1 MRRLRFFRVLLPA
14 LLLMLVVFFVR
25 EFRPRPTAHSQ
36 APVAGR
42 EREPD
47 EEMRGVDFVRGDAL
61 IRGRLEKS
69 VHLGGG
75 KFELEGIDSLEIA
88 RSGRGPLIVS
98 AAAGESEGAPGKQV
112 WRFDE
117 RVVARDPDAGLELI
131 LPSLEYDEASKSA
144 SSTGEIRFKAPNLDG
159 RAEGLIY
166 SLGDEPAV
174 LNGVELNDAAG
185 GWLQADRARLLD
197 GVRDIELVGNVHLLR
212 RGERLDAGSVRLIR
226 DSDDQ
231 LREATLADGVIGSW
245 SVGTGAPTRILART
259 ADVRWNDA
267 GEISGLVLSGEA
279 LLQRG
284 SESLSAPR
292 IEATR
297 REDGIWEIE
306 AFEDVSAKG
315 TLALEPASLDCGKLS
330 VVLGSSYELR
340 SADAREGVRF
350 ESGNTRSESEQA
362 TFESE
367 PGAGE
372 IVLQGTE
379 MRKARLAREEMRVAG
394 VRIVTDPLGRRLVA
408 DQRVEAT
415 LLPHKDDGRPGMTGR
430 LFVAGDA
437 LHFVSSKLVS
447 RSGGRQLEFSGGVR
461 GWQGERN
468 LAAETITVDQS
479 TGRLEAHESV
489 STRIPRDSSKPAASA
504 DEYLQISAGE
514 LVYDDGNGLATYSE
528 SVRVVLA
535 EGWLE
540 ANRLELDLPK
550 DSGKVD
556 QVRGYDDVK
565 LELRDDEQDEALR
578 AVSGSADRVVYRP
591 VEQIVRLFGDQAPAS
606 VRRLGEGGE
615 TTLGRVL
622 SYRLDEGTLEV
633 ESGDQGPARIRT
645 SGG

>member
-47 EEMRGVDFVRGDAL
+47 EEMRGIDFIRGDGL
-61 IRGRLEKS
+61 VRGRLEKS

-75 KFELEGIDSLEIA
+75 KYEIEGIDSLKIA

-98 AAAGESEGAPGKQV
+98 AATGESEGAPGEQV

-117 RVVARDPDAGLELI
+117 RVVATDPDAGLELI

-144 SSTGEIRFKAPNLDG
+144 ISNGEIRFKAPNLDG
-159 RAEGLIY
+159 KAEGLVY
-166 SLGDEPAV
+166 SLGDEPAIFH
-174 LNGVELNDAAG
+174 GVELTDAAG
-185 GWLQADRARLLD
+185 GRLQGDRARLLD

-212 RGERLDAGSVRLIR
+212 RGERLDAGTVRLIR
-226 DSDDQ
+226 GPDDE
-231 LREATLADGVIGSW
+231 LREATLGDGVIGSW
-245 SVGTGAPTRILART
+245 SVGAGEATRILART
-259 ADVRWNDA
+259 ARVHWNDA
-267 GEISGLVLSGEA
+267 GEIAGLVLSGEA

-284 SESLSAPR
+284 SESLAAPR

-297 REDGIWEIE
+297 REAGGWSIE
-306 AFEDVSAKG
+306 AFEDVSARG
-315 TLALEPASLDCGKLS
+315 TVALEPASLDSGELS
-330 VVLGSSYELR
+330 VILGSAFELR
-340 SADAREGVRF
+340 SAEARGGVRF
-350 ESGNTRSESEQA
+350 ESGTTRAESEEA
-362 TFESE
+362 SFDSE
-367 PGAGE
+367 PGPGE
-372 IVLQGTE
+372 IVLRGTG

-408 DQRVEAT
+408 EERVEAT
-415 LLPHKDDGRPGMTGR
+415 LLPHKQGNRPAMTGR

-447 RSGGRQLEFSGGVR
+447 RSGGGQLEFTGNVR

-468 LAAETITVDQS
+468 LAAESITVDQA
-479 TGRLEAHESV
+479 TRRLEAHENV
-489 STRIPRDSSKPAASA
+489 STRIPRDSSTPAVSA
-504 DEYLQISAGE
+504 DEYLQISAGS
-514 LVYDDGNGLATYSE
+514 LIYDDAEGLATYTDT
-528 SVRVVLA
+528 VRVLLA

-540 ANRLELDLPK
+540 ANRLELDLPE

-556 QVRGYDDVK
+556 QVRGFGDVK
-565 LELRDDEQDEALR
+565 LELRDEERDEAMR
-578 AVSGSADRVVYRP
+578 AVSCSADRVVYKP
-591 VEQIVRLFGDQAPAS
+591 LEKIVRLFGDKAPAS

-622 SYRLDEGTLEV
+622 SYRLDQGTLEV